1 MQFVFPSGMTYKQF
15 TGLDEI
21 NQELILWSKGVHI
34 ADRSN
39 NECRYLLYQVD
50 GFYVEVEYN
59 IIFDIINQF
68 KSFETTDLLDPYLKQ
83 IRVSFYLY

>member
-1 MQFVFPSGMTYKQF
+1 MHFVFHTSMTYKQF

-34 ADRSN
+34 ADHSK
-39 NECRYLLYQVD
+39 NEYRYLLYQVD

-59 IIFDIINQF
+59 IEFDIINQF

-83 IRVSFYLY
+83 IRVNFYLY